1 MQEFIGILPYHLRH
15 IKVIGDVNIN
25 ELNFPL
31 ETIIPAYL
39 KKISDLREC
48 DHLIVYCCSSSL
60 LRAHHQIRC
69 RISLLV
75 AEPKAVQ
82 ARYYFFLL
90 FFWRKFFK
98 VLTFSETLLK
108 KLPNAI
114 FHVPVTGWVAP
125 IDQAIKSKLVSIIAS
140 KKNQLPGQKLR
151 HQFIKQC
158 DLRGIKLDLFGR
170 GYREVEMKEEALSDY
185 MFSIAIENS
194 QEANYI
200 SEKLIDCFLQKV
212 VPVYWGAPNIEKFFD
227 LNGIIYCQ
235 SLDELMDGIQH
246 LSKDL
251 YNSKS
256 VAIEK
261 NYELAKQIQAPEFAA
276 ALKLRNR

>member
-1 MQEFIGILPYHLRH
+1 
-15 IKVIGDVNIN
+15 
-25 ELNFPL
+25 
-31 ETIIPAYL
+31 
-39 KKISDLREC
+39 
-48 DHLIVYCCSSSL
+48 
-60 LRAHHQIRC
+60 
-69 RISLLV
+69 
-75 AEPKAVQ
+75 
-82 ARYYFFLL
+82 
-90 FFWRKFFK
+90 
-98 VLTFSETLLK
+98 
-108 KLPNAI
+108 
-114 FHVPVTGWVAP
+114 
-125 IDQAIKSKLVSIIAS
+125 
-140 KKNQLPGQKLR
+140 
-151 HQFIKQC
+151 
-158 DLRGIKLDLFGR
+158 
-170 GYREVEMKEEALSDY
+170 

-261 NYELAKQIQAPEFAA
+261 NYELAKQIQAPEYAA
-276 ALKLRNR
+276 ALKLKNIESTR